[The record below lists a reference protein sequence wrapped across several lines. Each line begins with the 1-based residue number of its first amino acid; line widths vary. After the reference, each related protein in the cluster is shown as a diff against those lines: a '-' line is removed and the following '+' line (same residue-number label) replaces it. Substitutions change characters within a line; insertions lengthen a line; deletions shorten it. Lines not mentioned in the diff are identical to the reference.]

1 MSGRAEVEAVLVEV
15 RALQAAGGGVLLWT
29 SGAGQG
35 KTRAALAALW
45 PVLRREGW
53 RCTYHGPSR
62 DVRDEAADVA
72 GGVGLDV
79 VRVPGVGEAGATWA
93 RGGCV
98 DPGGVERA
106 LRAHPGGAADH
117 CRACPARATC
127 PVHTARRAAYGAP
140 PETLRAS
147 TVAAWALTPPDDT
160 PGPRLTILDESVMG
174 QALREHGLDVAAL
187 AALRL
192 DGVDAGALVAA
203 QALAASGE
211 LGKGGRVRAG
221 WALQDVAGALGVGV
235 GDLVRVDPKTSTYR
249 AGEAWARGDEG
260 AVDPG
265 PWQALAA
272 LREHARA
279 GTLGGLRVAHGRLW
293 VGGARPVPQVRAGEV
308 VLCLDATGSLDVA
321 RVLWPAARLV
331 EVYGAPLHR
340 PDVVRLDVAGGVERG
355 GTREGRAR
363 SLAGR
368 AATLAG
374 RLVDELGDAVGWA
387 PRRDLRDVEHPLHVE
402 GHDVGAWEHHGSSRS
417 RGSNAWARKTRAVV
431 LPHHVPQHSLDALAG
446 ALARLDPGGQDVA
459 RVEVDEAGQVRR
471 EVVRAGGL
479 DAAGWRRE
487 ARAQLVDAQ
496 TYQEAHRVRGL
507 REPGRQV
514 VLVGGAVPRWLRREA
529 GAVRDVEAWGVWAVQ
544 GGGLAHVDGAREAL
558 LRAAVDAHGGAWCA
572 QVHPMTVGEARAVL
586 WATLPPV
593 LRALPPAPCDLDALP
608 LAQALGQDWARR
620 YVQEGGLVVR
630 QVRGPAGLVGVACD
644 ETCAALDEGAL
655 QARLWPAWAARRQD
669 VGGALRRAVEA
680 LQGRAL
686 TWAALCEVAGGSR
699 PTWRRRL
706 VEAGLPPVLDEAAA
720 VVGGAQTPQTP
731 QNLTEKL
738 NRCGGVQVLARAPFS
753 CEEPMRAPEHL
764 DTSAARPPDGASEQA
779 TPAREVACPED
790 TPTPARVPEVWR
802 PVDVWRLQ
810 DALDVHSQ
818 AAHALRRM
826 RAVPGPW
833 AVGQVARAVGLCHV
847 LRAGA

>member
-1 MSGRAEVEAVLVEV
+1 MRRAELEAVLVEV

-35 KTRAALAALW
+35 KTRAALAELW

-53 RCTYHGPSR
+53 RATYHAPSR

-72 GGVGLDV
+72 AEAGLDV
-79 VRVPGVGEAGATWA
+79 VRLPGVGESGPSWAG
-93 RGGCV
+93 GGCI
-98 DPGGVERA
+98 DPVGIERA
-106 LRAHPGGAADH
+106 LQAHPDGAARH
-117 CRACPARATC
+117 CQECPARAGC
-127 PVHTARRAAYGAP
+127 PVHTARKAAHGAP
-140 PETLRAS
+140 PATLRAS
-147 TVAAWALTPPDDT
+147 TVASYALTPPDALQ
-160 PGPRLTILDESVMG
+160 GVRRLTILDESVMG
-174 QALREHGLDVAAL
+174 QALREYGLDVAAL

-192 DGVDAGALVAA
+192 DGVDAGALVG
-203 QALAASGE
+203 ALAASGE
-211 LGKGGRVRAG
+211 VGKGGRASAG
-221 WALQDVAGALGVGV
+221 WALDNVAAALGVAV
-235 GDLVRVDPKTSTYR
+235 GDLVRVDPKASTYH
-249 AGEAWARGDEG
+249 AGEAWGRCDKG

-265 PWQALAA
+265 PWQALDA

-293 VGGARPVPQVRAGEV
+293 VGGVRPVPQVRAGEV
-308 VLCLDATGSLDVA
+308 VLCLDATGSLNIA
-321 RVLWPAARLV
+321 RILWPTARLV

-340 PDVVRLDVAGGVERG
+340 PDVVRLDVAGGVEHG

-368 AATLAG
+368 GATLAG
-374 RLVDELGDAVGWA
+374 RLVAQGDAVGWA

-402 GHDVGAWEHHGSSRS
+402 GHDPQAWEHHGSSRS

-431 LPHHVPQHSLDALAG
+431 LPYHVPQHSLDALAG
-446 ALARLDPGGQDVA
+446 ALARLDPGPLDVA

-496 TYQEAHRVRGL
+496 VYQQAHRVRGL
-507 REPGRQV
+507 REPGRQI
-514 VLVGGAVPRWLRREA
+514 VLIGGEVPCFLRREA
-529 GAVRDVEAWGVWAVQ
+529 GAVLDVEAWAVWAVQ
-544 GGGLAHVDGAREAL
+544 GGGLAHVEGAREAL

-572 QVHPMTVGEARAVL
+572 QVHPWTVGEARAVL
-586 WATLPPV
+586 RATLPPV

-620 YVQEGGLVVR
+620 YVLGGGLVVR

-655 QARLWPAWAARRQD
+655 QARLWPTWAARRQD

-686 TWAALCEVAGGSR
+686 TWAALCEVMGGSR
-699 PTWRRRL
+699 ATWRRRL
-706 VEAGLPPVLDEAAA
+706 VEAGLPTVLEQA
-720 VVGGAQTPQTP
+720 VGAVR
-731 QNLTEKL
+731 QNMNACE
-738 NRCGGVQVLARAPFS
+738 GVQVLANAPEKS
-753 CEEPMRAPEHL
+753 LEPMRAPEHL
-764 DTSAARPPDGASEQA
+764 DECIQNPIQDPP
-779 TPAREVACPED
+779 
-790 TPTPARVPEVWR
+790 PTPPAVPAMLR
-802 PVDVWRLQ
+802 ASDVWALQ
-810 DALDVHSQ
+810 GALDVHSPS
-818 AAHALRRM
+818 AHALRRL

-833 AVGQVARAVGLCHV
+833 PVGQVVRAVGLCKV
-847 LRAGA
+847 LALMREPPPLRLALGAGERGGRVEGLGSP